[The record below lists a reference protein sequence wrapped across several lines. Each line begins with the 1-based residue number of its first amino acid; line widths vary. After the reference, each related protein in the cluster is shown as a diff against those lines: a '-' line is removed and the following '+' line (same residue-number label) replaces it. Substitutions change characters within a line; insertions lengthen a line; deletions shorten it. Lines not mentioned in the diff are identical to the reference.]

1 MNYEIETTTSILA
14 DLGERVRRERLNQN
28 LKMTTIAERAG
39 VSTIV
44 LNRLENGKG
53 CTLANLIRVL
63 RALGKLNQLDLFL
76 PDPGI
81 SPIQLAKLNGKI
93 REKASEK

>member
-1 MNYEIETTTSILA
+1 MDFEMETTASILA
-14 DLGERVRRERLNQN
+14 ELGARVRRERLNQN
-28 LKMTTIAERAG
+28 RKMSTIAAHAG
-39 VSTIV
+39 VSTLV

-63 RALGKLNQLDLFL
+63 RALGRLEQLDLFL
-76 PDPGI
+76 PEPEI
-81 SPIQLAKLNGKI
+81 SPIQLAKLKGKV